1 MEEIAISHT
10 HPHECTTTE
19 DLGSDYVNGLSID
32 RHLRRDKHAVSTST
46 STSELDQQNHECQ
59 NLGTSTK
66 GLSGFDNAIKRDNAI
81 TETDSPSLDEGVM
94 GGRATEVASRPA
106 PSTPS
111 RSPKVSLRLSSGA
124 NRGLMSPRSVRVNH

>member
-1 MEEIAISHT
+1 MEEIAISISHT

-19 DLGSDYVNGLSID
+19 DLGGDYVNGISTDL
-32 RHLRRDKHAVSTST
+32 HEHAT
-46 STSELDQQNHECQ
+46 STSELAQQNHECQ
-59 NLGTSTK
+59 NLCTSTK
-66 GLSGFDNAIKRDNAI
+66 GLSGFDNAIKRDNVI

-106 PSTPS
+106 PCTPS

-124 NRGLMSPRSVRVNH
+124 NRGLMSPRSVRVNY